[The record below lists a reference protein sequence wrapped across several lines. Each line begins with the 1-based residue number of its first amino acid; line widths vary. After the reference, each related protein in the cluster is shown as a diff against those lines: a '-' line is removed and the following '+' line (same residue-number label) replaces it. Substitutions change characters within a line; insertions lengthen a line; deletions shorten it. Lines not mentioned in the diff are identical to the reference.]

1 MYLRNCD
8 FFMRINAIFRQ
19 LLLSK
24 GTGAGVLTACFLLSA
39 LPLSF
44 PAVAQRTTQ
53 PSNSPSN
60 TPAGAQPLNNTPAP
74 APTPSTAPG
83 TGSDR
88 LPLLPPANNT
98 PAPPPSASPA
108 AGSSIPISE
117 TDYTLGA
124 GDLLRIDIFQ
134 VKDYSGQYPVLVD
147 GTVSLPLIGRIKAE
161 GLTMKDLS
169 DQVAQKYSTYLRR
182 PIITVGLVTAR
193 PLKIA
198 ISGEVSTP
206 GSYTVTFNEETKKFP
221 SLTDSIERAGGL
233 TTAAN
238 IRQVQLRRYING
250 REQLIN
256 ANLWDLIDKGAQ
268 SQNVTLRDGDS
279 IYIPTVDNINPLET
293 LRLANAS
300 FGIKA
305 NRPVNVA
312 VVGEVYR
319 PGTYSVKP
327 QEVTEQ
333 PPQDPSNRQQQQRR
347 VAIPPRLTQAIG
359 SAGGIKPLAN
369 IRQIEIRRLTRD
381 GKQKTIAVNLFDL
394 LQTGSFTEDAIV
406 QEGDTIFI
414 PQADKLDIAESD
426 QLASASFAPNS
437 IKVNVVGEVMRPGQ
451 VDVPPNTPLNQAIL
465 SAGGFNNQRANREKV
480 KLVRLNPDGTVNER
494 EIKIDFSKNVDEENN
509 PPLRSNDVV
518 VIGRSGFTGF
528 TDVLGAIFNPV
539 GSGLNLINQATRGY

>member
-1 MYLRNCD
+1 MYFANCD
-8 FFMRINAIFRQ
+8 FFMRVNAIFRQ

-24 GTGAGVLTACFLLSA
+24 ETGVSILTASFLLSA
-39 LPLSF
+39 LPVSLN
-44 PAVAQRTTQ
+44 AVAQPTTQ
-53 PSNSPSN
+53 PSSSPS
-60 TPAGAQPLNNTPAP
+60 TSPAGIQPLNNNPVPAP
-74 APTPSTAPG
+74 SSAPG
-83 TGSDR
+83 AGSSQ
-88 LPLLPPANNT
+88 PSPLPPANNT
-98 PAPPPSASPA
+98 PALGPSPA
-108 AGSSIPISE
+108 TGASIPVGE

-147 GTVSLPLIGRIKAE
+147 GTVSLPLIGRIQAE
-161 GLTMKDLS
+161 GQTLKNIS
-169 DQVAQKYSTYLRR
+169 DQIAQKYSTYLRR

-198 ISGEVSTP
+198 ISGEITTP

-221 SLTDSIERAGGL
+221 SVTDSIERAGGL

-238 IRQVQLRRYING
+238 IRQVQIRRYIGG
-250 REQLIN
+250 REQVIN

-279 IYIPTVDNINPLET
+279 IYIPTVDTIDPLET
-293 LRLANAS
+293 FRLANAS
-300 FGIKA
+300 FGIRA

-319 PGTYSVKP
+319 PGTYAVKP

-333 PPQDPSNRQQQQRR
+333 QAPQDPNNRQQQQRR

-369 IRQIEIRRLTRD
+369 ISQIEIRRLTRD

-394 LQTGSFTEDAIV
+394 LQTGNFTEDAIV
-406 QEGDTIFI
+406 QEGDTIMI
-414 PQADKLDIAESD
+414 PKADKLNIADSD
-426 QLASASFAPNS
+426 KLASASFAPNS
-437 IKVNVVGEVMRPGQ
+437 IKVNIVGEVIRPGA
-451 VDVPPNTPLNQAIL
+451 VDIPPNTPLNQAL
-465 SAGGFNNQRANREKV
+465 LAAGGFDNRRANRETV

-494 EIKIDFSKNVDEENN
+494 EIKVDFSKNVDEETN
-509 PPLRSNDVV
+509 PPMRNNDVV

-528 TDVLGAIFNPV
+528 TDVLGALFNPV
-539 GSGLNLINQATRGY
+539 GSGVNLIRSVVGY

>member
-1 MYLRNCD
+1 
-8 FFMRINAIFRQ
+8 MRVNAIFRQ

-24 GTGAGVLTACFLLSA
+24 ETGVSILTASFLLSA
-39 LPLSF
+39 LPLSLN
-44 PAVAQRTTQ
+44 AVAQQTT
-53 PSNSPSN
+53 PPTSSPS
-60 TPAGAQPLNNTPAP
+60 TSPAGIQPLNNTPAP
-74 APTPSTAPG
+74 APSSAPG
-83 TGSDR
+83 AGSTQ
-88 LPLLPPANNT
+88 PNPLPPANNT
-98 PAPPPSASPA
+98 PALGPSPA
-108 AGSSIPISE
+108 TGASIPVGE

-147 GTVSLPLIGRIKAE
+147 GTVSLPLIGRIQAE
-161 GLTMKDLS
+161 GQTLKDLS
-169 DQVAQKYSTYLRR
+169 DQIAQKYSTYLRR

-198 ISGEVSTP
+198 ISGEITTP

-221 SLTDSIERAGGL
+221 SVTDSIERAGGL

-238 IRQVQLRRYING
+238 IRQVQIRRYIGG
-250 REQLIN
+250 REQVIN

-279 IYIPTVDNINPLET
+279 IYIPTVDTIDPLET
-293 LRLANAS
+293 FRLANAS
-300 FGIKA
+300 FGIRA

-319 PGTYSVKP
+319 PGTYAVKP

-333 PPQDPSNRQQQQRR
+333 QPPQDPNNRQQQQRR

-369 IRQIEIRRLTRD
+369 ISEIQIRRLTRD

-394 LQTGSFTEDAIV
+394 LQTGNFTEDAIV
-406 QEGDTIFI
+406 QEGDTIMI
-414 PQADKLDIAESD
+414 PKADKLDIAKSD

-437 IKVNVVGEVMRPGQ
+437 IKVNIVGEVIRPGA
-451 VDVPPNTPLNQAIL
+451 VDIPPNTPLNQAL
-465 SAGGFNNQRANREKV
+465 LAAGGFDNRRANRETV

-494 EIKIDFSKNVDEENN
+494 EIKIDFSKNIDEETN
-509 PPLRSNDVV
+509 PPMRNNDVV

-528 TDVLGAIFNPV
+528 TDVLGALFNPV
-539 GSGLNLINQATRGY
+539 GSGVNLIRSVVGY